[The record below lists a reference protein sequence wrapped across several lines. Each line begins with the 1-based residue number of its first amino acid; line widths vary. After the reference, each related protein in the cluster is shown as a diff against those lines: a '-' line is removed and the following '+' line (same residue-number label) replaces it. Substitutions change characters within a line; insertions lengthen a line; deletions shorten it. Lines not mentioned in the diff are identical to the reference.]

1 MTRLPRCRF
10 RKPSRRGT
18 REINVALDARRQ
30 LTHPQLVVIA
40 TFSARHPSARRQRA
54 PSPSPQHLPRQP
66 SMPSK
71 TAKLAKLDFKEK
83 LIQSGKGG
91 GQEALLKRLK
101 VTH

>member
-1 MTRLPRCRF
+1 MLA
-10 RKPSRRGT
+10 
-18 REINVALDARRQ
+18 I
-30 LTHPQLVVIA
+30 H
-40 TFSARHPSARRQRA
+40 SAASAH
-54 PSPSPQHLPRQP
+54 SPVSPTSLP

-101 VTH
+101 VRSSGHRVR